1 MYVLRFFSLGVLVP
15 VFTPMQVCRSLAT
28 RLCDRDVVDLAAHID
43 SRRPGAQREAA
54 CCSARGHSYDVGQ
67 PSERSCCLR
76 VGQHLMRRSRGRA
89 RLVRSA
95 LCVGSGS
102 AWHRR
107 GDLQPRRPREARE
120 RAARRHRLRGPC
132 GHAPEQQRLA
142 QAGLL
147 TLTLACLPLPRP
159 SDTSSPGARVVVMVN
174 P

>member
-1 MYVLRFFSLGVLVP
+1 MCLGPCCLSLARSGPFFFSHASL
-15 VFTPMQVCRSLAT
+15 QSLAT
-28 RLCDRDVVDLAAHID
+28 TPGLRCASTHGGLAAHID
-43 SRRPGAQREAA
+43 SRCPGAQREAA

-89 RLVRSA
+89 RLIWSA

-147 TLTLACLPLPRP
+147 TLTLACLPVPWP
-159 SDTSSPGARVVVMVN
+159 A
-174 P
+174 